1 MKKLLLRI
9 AAFALDT
16 LLVSLVALLLSYISF
31 INPNLDDLNVAY
43 DELAL
48 SEQAYQEFDDKLDE
62 YLEDGV
68 FSDEELA
75 DINNIYP
82 DYSEVFADIEINT
95 EIENADKEEITNAM
109 SERHVEV
116 YNSYA
121 YRIQKYSVFGSIATL
136 ILTLLYFGVL
146 QYILKGQTLFKR
158 LFRLRVVDKDKNNKR
173 VSLWRFIVRSII
185 INELVFILID
195 IITVL
200 TLKESAY
207 IGVNAWLYQIRY
219 IYEMLMIIVLI
230 IRDDQRG
237 LHDLAV
243 NTRVILLDKNGKE
256 VEVNPIFAD
265 VSETKTEE
273 VENTNEPKEKGRK
286 RKQREVVKAEKVDS

>member
-200 TLKESAY
+200 TLKKSAY

-273 VENTNEPKEKGRK
+273 VENINEPKEKGRK